1 MDFYSELTRIAPEQA
16 QRVIFLTGGA
26 FTPQARQF
34 LDEVD
39 NMRIDKPFKIQALSA
54 IVNDRV

>member
-1 MDFYSELTRIAPEQA
+1 
-16 QRVIFLTGGA
+16 VIFLTGGA

-39 NMRIDKPFKIQALSA
+39 NMRIDKPFKIQALSD